1 MYRKLT
7 SKKKRKEIQLRK
19 IVKVGFLPFSS
30 KPSSQVLISHQPWVN
45 EQILKTAPYNSKWTK
60 FRSCFSVYLGAVISK
75 STLLPSTAGS
85 LFLWLLMSI
94 SCLRRKMDEKGGR
107 MIVSKLDRAGN
118 TLEMRSKPIVLG
130 SGKRLLRR
138 YRMVHN
144 TLVFVTRINSGS
156 QGGLNSDLIRR
167 NHCLCRFITLRL
179 LTTLVVQWF
188 CNHCWAH
195 ALSARYSAQSIRSIQ
210 RNFDKPSQVL
220 SRWQGHTDMSRP
232 YGVLPYG
239 TDK

>member
-1 MYRKLT
+1 MYRNLT
-7 SKKKRKEIQLRK
+7 LKRRKEIQLRK

-45 EQILKTAPYNSKWTK
+45 GQIFKTAPYNSKWTK

-107 MIVSKLDRAGN
+107 MMVSKLDRAGN

-130 SGKRLLRR
+130 SGKRLLKR

-144 TLVFVTRINSGS
+144 TLTRINSGS
-156 QGGLNSDLIRR
+156 QGGLTLNSDLIRR

-195 ALSARYSAQSIRSIQ
+195 ELSARYSARSIHSIQ
-210 RNFDKPSQVL
+210 QKVRKF
-220 SRWQGHTDMSRP
+220 
-232 YGVLPYG
+232 
-239 TDK
+239 